1 MSYHLK
7 WPDVDEP
14 TIPITTVLAVLAELL
29 EASAIDV
36 ASVSVC
42 GGMGMCG
49 GCVEGLF
56 YNVTSMQLRFYCKIG
71 SNIHIL
77 LCQRQYCSK

>member
-1 MSYHLK
+1 MQHTGKLQGQQKCLIKISGTSDLK

-14 TIPITTVLAVLAELL
+14 TIPITTVLAILAELL

-42 GGMGMCG
+42 VGGMGMCG
-49 GCVEGLF
+49 GVWRAYSIML
-56 YNVTSMQLRFYCKIG
+56 LPAK
-71 SNIHIL
+71 IL
-77 LCQRQYCSK
+77 L